1 MKRNTMIRIASSTAL
16 MAVTMAG
23 CSGSALNSRAGVS
36 AGKLEQMAA
45 SQAGD
50 AEKALAAHD
59 AGRAVQIAEAAVAA
73 DPQNAAY
80 RTLLGRAY
88 LMSGRFDSARTAF
101 EDALTLGST
110 DGRTI
115 VNLSLIHVAQGRTSD
130 AQALLTRHVA
140 TLSAADYGLAMAMAG
155 NPDEAIRMLSQA
167 IHAPGAT
174 ARERQNLAYAYA
186 LAGQWTEARQMASVD
201 LPPLDAAKRVLG
213 WAQMAQPGAESARVI
228 AMMGVQPRGDDA
240 GLPVRLALAP
250 ATDAPAALAEAA
262 PAEAP
267 AFADSDPVPVGSGEV
282 AAPAEIAYGDV
293 RDETA
298 SSPSTAIATDA
309 PAPAEAA
316 AWSEAIASAETALPQ
331 DDATAAVPEFIP
343 APRAP
348 LKVAVQ
354 AAPAPVAPPLARA
367 AAVRAP
373 MKIAKARPVALW
385 KPVEPANGSS
395 WVVQLGAFSSRENAD
410 AGWSTLVRR
419 NDSLGQFPVVR
430 SEATVG
436 GRQFYRVAIAG
447 FSDRAGAERVCS
459 GLRARGSAC
468 FVRQGGAEAAPS
480 RWAKAVMSTQLAM
493 R

>member
-16 MAVTMAG
+16 MVVTMAG

-36 AGKLEQMAA
+36 TGKLEQMAA
-45 SQAGD
+45 SQAGE
-50 AEKALAAHD
+50 AEKALAARD

-73 DPQNAAY
+73 DPQNAAH

-101 EDALTLGST
+101 EDALTLGSA

-130 AQALLTRHVA
+130 AQALLTRHVG

-201 LPPLDAAKRVLG
+201 LPPLEAAKRVLG
-213 WAQMAQPGAESARVI
+213 WAQMAQPGAESVRVI

-250 ATDAPAALAEAA
+250 ATDASAALAEAA
-262 PAEAP
+262 PATTP
-267 AFADSDPVPVGSGEV
+267 ALTDSGEV
-282 AAPAEIAYGDV
+282 AAPAEIAYD
-293 RDETA
+293 DAPNHAA
-298 SSPSTAIATDA
+298 SSPSTGTDA
-309 PAPAEAA
+309 EASAPAEVA
-316 AWSEAIASAETALPQ
+316 AWSGAIAAAETTQPQ
-331 DDATAAVPEFIP
+331 DNAAAVPEFVP

-354 AAPAPVAPPLARA
+354 AAPAPAAAPLARP

-373 MKIAKARPVALW
+373 LKVAKARPVALW
-385 KPVEPANGSS
+385 KPVEPMNGSA
-395 WVVQLGAFSSRENAD
+395 WVVQLGAFSSRDSAR

-419 NDSLGQFPVVR
+419 NDSLGQFPVVH
-430 SEATVG
+430 SEATIG
-436 GRQFYRVAIAG
+436 GQQFYRVAIAG

-459 GLRARGSAC
+459 TLQARGSAC

-480 RWAKAVMSTQLAM
+480 RWAKAVKSVQLAM